1 MSRVPYPAQTPPLPE
16 EPEAQSPSV
25 LEERGAQSP
34 SIRAEHGARLEG
46 SSGRLRD
53 AVVGGTS
60 AVVGGAGAGT
70 PSDVVVGVLA
80 LQGGVREH
88 VELLTSLGTR
98 VVLLRQPQDLV
109 GPDGLLVDA
118 LVLPGGESSTI
129 DRLLRLFGLFQP
141 LREAIASGVPTLG
154 TCAGLILLAQDVLD
168 PAPGQQSLG
177 ILDIS
182 VQRNAYGSQVDSA
195 EVDLETALGPAH
207 VAFIRAPR
215 VDRLG
220 AGVEVLA
227 TYRGGVVAVRQGS
240 IIGISFHP
248 ELTGESL
255 FHRELLRSVA
265 GRPRRSAADQTRPAS
280 PPVEGERR

>member
-1 MSRVPYPAQTPPLPE
+1 MSRLPH
-16 EPEAQSPSV
+16 PEAFGE
-25 LEERGAQSP
+25 L
-34 SIRAEHGARLEG
+34 
-46 SSGRLRD
+46 
-53 AVVGGTS
+53 
-60 AVVGGAGAGT
+60 AGAGEADT
-70 PSDVVVGVLA
+70 SSDVVVGVLA

-88 VELLTSLGTR
+88 VDLLTSLGTR

-118 LVLPGGESSTI
+118 IVLPGGESSTI
-129 DRLLRLFGLFQP
+129 DRLLRLFGLFEP

-154 TCAGLILLAQDVLD
+154 TCAGLILLARDVLD

-177 ILDIS
+177 TLDIS

-215 VDRLG
+215 VDRVG
-220 AGVEVLA
+220 AGVDVLA

-248 ELTGESL
+248 ELTRDSL
-255 FHRELLRSVA
+255 FHRELLRSVV
-265 GRPRRSAADQTRPAS
+265 GRPRRSAAGQAEPAS
-280 PPVEGERR
+280 PSGEGKRP